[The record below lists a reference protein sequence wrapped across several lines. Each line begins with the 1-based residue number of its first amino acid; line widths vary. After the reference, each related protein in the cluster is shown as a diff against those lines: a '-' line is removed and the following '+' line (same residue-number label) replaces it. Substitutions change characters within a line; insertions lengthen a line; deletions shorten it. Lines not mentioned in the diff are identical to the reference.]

1 VTETLDVNGPVLAA
15 PLRSAPL
22 APARELYT
30 GRPAISVQCET
41 TAPALLSAAGICVES
56 QLGAVLTFAARYP
69 VRSSMIGDV
78 LETFGGVT
86 GDVQHVLIDAN
97 RYAGTCR
104 TIGASTLDLD
114 WVDAQLRAGL
124 RYALTDSPY
133 IPEGDTA
140 ALVGVLA
147 QTRAMRRP
155 VIAALPINYLWLKN
169 HATQLREA
177 INRGGVPVALMV
189 EHKRDPMGGQ
199 AVVRGLVHVL
209 GAEQPVLALR
219 CDASAIPAVP
229 YGASGGAIGTLS
241 GLRHLYPLPT
251 GTGGRPPNARI
262 SVWVPRLMAYISVE
276 KVADLVQHPD
286 IAHYFVCECTVCN
299 GQTLDRITTDPQ
311 AYEHSIRALADFA
324 TRRIGVAVTPELQRL
339 AFDSAVRIA
348 QFAHLEIEERTGVP
362 MNPPDF
368 LGAWAVAYRESL
380 A

>member
-1 VTETLDVNGPVLAA
+1 MTETLDVNEPVLAA

-30 GRPAISVQCET
+30 GRPAISVQCEA

-133 IPEGDTA
+133 IPDCDTA
-140 ALVGVLA
+140 ALESVLS

-169 HATQLREA
+169 
-177 INRGGVPVALMV
+177 G
-189 EHKRDPMGGQ
+189 
-199 AVVRGLVHVL
+199 
-209 GAEQPVLALR
+209 
-219 CDASAIPAVP
+219 
-229 YGASGGAIGTLS
+229 
-241 GLRHLYPLPT
+241 
-251 GTGGRPPNARI
+251 
-262 SVWVPRLMAYISVE
+262 
-276 KVADLVQHPD
+276 
-286 IAHYFVCECTVCN
+286 
-299 GQTLDRITTDPQ
+299 
-311 AYEHSIRALADFA
+311 
-324 TRRIGVAVTPELQRL
+324 
-339 AFDSAVRIA
+339 
-348 QFAHLEIEERTGVP
+348 
-362 MNPPDF
+362 
-368 LGAWAVAYRESL
+368 
-380 A
+380 